1 MSDLYEPCKYWD
13 PFVERDCPPDDGDP
27 KEEQAPPAFVSAIYG
42 GSGGATKEKAYSKA
56 DRLL

>member
-13 PFVERDCPPDDGDP
+13 PFVERYCPLDEGEG
-27 KEEQAPPAFVSAIYG
+27 EEEAPPAFVSAIYG